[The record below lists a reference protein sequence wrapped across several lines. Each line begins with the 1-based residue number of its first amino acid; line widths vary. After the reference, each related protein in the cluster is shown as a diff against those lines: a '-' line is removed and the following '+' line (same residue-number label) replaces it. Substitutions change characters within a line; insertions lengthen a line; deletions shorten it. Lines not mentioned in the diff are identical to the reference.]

1 MLRAD
6 EGYYYPNMKT
16 GSLQKPTKV
25 KRKLSVEPRV
35 LLVGSQGFSDLAC
48 PGVALA

>member
-16 GSLQKPTKV
+16 MSLQKPTKV
-25 KRKLSVEPRV
+25 KRKFSVESRV
-35 LLVGSQGFSDLAC
+35 LSVGSQGSSDLTR